1 MIKIGIILPKTGNIG
16 YLIREKDKFC
26 LEFNIEK
33 GNEST
38 TIIDEKRLF

>member
-1 MIKIGIILPKTGNIG
+1 MDFTSKNRKFKVSYKGNRQII
-16 YLIREKDKFC
+16 C
-26 LEFNIEK
+26 LEFNIKK